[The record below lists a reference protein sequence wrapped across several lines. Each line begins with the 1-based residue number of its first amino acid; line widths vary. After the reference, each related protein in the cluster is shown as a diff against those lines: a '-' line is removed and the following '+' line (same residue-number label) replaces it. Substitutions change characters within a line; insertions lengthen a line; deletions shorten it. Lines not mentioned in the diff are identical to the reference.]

1 VFKLNFFISRARF
14 LLFAF
19 CWGAMGSTGALVV
32 PLLFQMINA
41 KSLAGSIAAQLFVV
55 ASQLSLT
62 CALIQVL
69 CVLWVHPR
77 QTQAWAW
84 ARRLQA
90 PGMKWGLMSLL
101 ASGCMLGLVI
111 PHIQSAQN
119 REMWHA
125 LGSALY
131 GLMWL
136 LSGAL
141 LVEDAKRCFKAKDA

>member
-1 VFKLNFFISRARF
+1 MFKLNLFISRARF
-14 LLFAF
+14 LLFAL
-19 CWGAMGSTGALVV
+19 CWGALGSTGALVV

-41 KSLAGSIAAQLFVV
+41 KPLAGSIAAQLFVV
-55 ASQLSLT
+55 ASQLSLA

-69 CVLWVHPR
+69 CALWVHLR
-77 QTQAWAW
+77 QTQAWGW
-84 ARRLQA
+84 VRLVQA
-90 PGMKWGLMSLL
+90 PGMKWGLMSIL

-111 PHIQSAQN
+111 PQIQSAQN

-131 GLMWL
+131 GVMWF

-141 LVEDAKRCFKAKDA
+141 LVEDAKRCFKAKDT